1 MLPIN
6 RVQQSSMSDKS
17 ERVAKILSCCNAPL
31 GFTLVMI
38 IFIMSSSILYGQS
51 NDYTVTSVRL
61 DGQHIISVDGILDE
75 PEWKEATPATGFTV
89 YEPDFG
95 IPARQNTRARFLYTD
110 YGLYIGMEM
119 LDDRPDSIFTDLSV
133 RDDMGNSDWAGV
145 VISPFNDGQNGFR
158 FQVSAAGVQYDAKI
172 INDNNDA
179 SWDAVWYSKTGFT
192 AEGWVIE
199 MLIPWSAIR
208 FPNFPSHTWDINIIR
223 EVRRYREQSTWRPVD
238 RKLHGFLTQ
247 SGKLTGLTN
256 LKTPVRL
263 SVMPYAS
270 GYIQKI
276 SNEDHTS
283 STFNAG
289 MDLKYGILNNYT
301 LDITLIPDFGQVRS
315 DDEIYNFSPHEVK
328 YNENRPFFTEGTE
341 LFDKAG
347 IFYSRRIGQRPKGYY
362 EVNEELKDGEKV
374 EINPA
379 ETQLINASKFS
390 GRNNKG
396 FAIGIFNAMTRASY
410 AIISDS
416 SENTRKFETQPF
428 TNYNMVAL
436 DQSLPNNSFVHLA
449 NTNLSN
455 SNYMANVTASRFQ
468 LKNRNQSFAL
478 AGEGMLSLKTV
489 EGDRQTPGFQ
499 YGVTL
504 SKISGNLRYSG
515 SHKTTSKLYNPN
527 DMGYLTM
534 NNRSEVFG
542 EIGYY
547 QFQPYRNMLNFH
559 AVLSSTYNMLA
570 EDFRF
575 TYFQINFRGITTYRN
590 RLTIGGNMGIVPAE
604 FHDYYDART
613 EGRVFIQS
621 GYSNFGFWISPD
633 YRKRFLVDVNIDG
646 WGFHDKG
653 QKGYSVKLSPRLR
666 LNTRSILIA
675 SSELGME
682 TPAIGYVGH
691 IYPNDNMI
699 IVFGERY
706 VRRLTNTVLYN
717 YIVSPHSSFSLRI
730 RHYWVVTEYEKFFE
744 LNESGYIE
752 SFDLGENRDFTVNI
766 FNIDFGYS
774 WNFLPGSYLQVMY
787 KNALNNE
794 AMQLV
799 QKNWFLNMEDLLN
812 TPSSNSISVK
822 LIYYIDYESI
832 KRNIRRREK

>member
-1 MLPIN
+1 MRRITGVPLRNCPYSNPLLSLLAIMIIIAESSAISA
-6 RVQQSSMSDKS
+6 QSS
-17 ERVAKILSCCNAPL
+17 
-31 GFTLVMI
+31 
-38 IFIMSSSILYGQS
+38 
-51 NDYTVTSVRL
+51 DYTATSVRL
-61 DGQHIISVDGILDE
+61 DGQSVIVVDGILDE
-75 PEWKEATPATGFTV
+75 PEWELAKPATGFTV
-89 YEPDFG
+89 YEPGFG
-95 IPARQNTRARFLYTD
+95 MPARQNTKARFLYTD
-110 YGLYIGMEM
+110 YGLYIGLEM
-119 LDDRPDSIFTDLSV
+119 LDESPDSIYRYLSV

-145 VISPFNDGQNGFR
+145 IISPFNDGQNGFR

-172 INDNNDA
+172 INDNNDPG
-179 SWDAVWYSKTGFT
+179 WDAVWYSQTGYT

-223 EVRRYREQSTWRPVD
+223 EVRRNREQSTWRPVD
-238 RKLHGFLTQ
+238 RKKHGFLTQ
-247 SGKLTGLTN
+247 SGKLTGLNN

-263 SVMPYAS
+263 SLMPYAS
-270 GYIQKI
+270 GYLQKMG
-276 SNEDHTS
+276 NQDYTS
-283 STFNAG
+283 YTFNAG
-289 MDLKYGILNNYT
+289 MDLKYGILNNFT

-347 IFYSRRIGQRPKGYY
+347 ILYSRRIGQRPKGYY
-362 EVNEELKDGEKV
+362 AVYADLNEGEKV
-374 EINPA
+374 EMNPA

-396 FAIGIFNAMTRASY
+396 FAIGLFNAMTRASY

-416 SENTRKFETQPF
+416 SGNTRKFDTQPF

-449 NTNLSN
+449 NTNMSN
-455 SNYMANVTASRFQ
+455 SNYMANVTALKFQ
-468 LKNRNQSFAL
+468 LKDRNQSL
-478 AGEGMLSLKTV
+478 AVSGEGMLSQKTS
-489 EGDRQTPGFQ
+489 EGNRQTPGFQ
-499 YGVTL
+499 YGVTI
-504 SKISGNLRYSG
+504 SKISGNLRYSARQ
-515 SHKTTSKLYNPN
+515 KTTSKLYNPN

-534 NNRSEVFG
+534 TNRSEMFG

-547 QFQPYRNMLNFH
+547 QFQPHRNMLNFH

-575 TYFQINFRGITTYRN
+575 TYFQINFRGVTTYRN
-590 RLTIGGNMGIVPAE
+590 RLSLGGNLGVVPTE

-666 LNTRSILIA
+666 LNTRSILVA

-682 TPAIGYVGH
+682 IPAIGYVGH
-691 IYPNDNMI
+691 IYPNDDMI

-706 VRRLTNTVLYN
+706 VRRLTNSISYN
-717 YIVSPHSSFSLRI
+717 YIVSPLSSFSLRI
-730 RHYWVVTEYEKFFE
+730 RHYWVVTEYERFFQLSE
-744 LNESGYIE
+744 AGYIE
-752 SFDLGENRDFTVNI
+752 DFDLGENRDFTVNI

-787 KNALNNE
+787 KNVVNKQE
-794 AMQLV
+794 IQLV

-812 TPSSNSISVK
+812 SPAINSISVK